1 MVEVLFFAL
10 VFFSCAWAF
19 LGAYCW
25 IFAAYSVTASPAGGS
40 LSLLLQRK

>member
-1 MVEVLFFAL
+1 MVRFAL
-10 VFFSCAWAF
+10 AFFKLRLGF

-25 IFAAYSVTASPAGGS
+25 FFAFYSVTASPAGGS